1 MSLPLDIVF
10 IVLAV
15 MFIVFGA
22 VTVFHRSLVYS
33 AVFLAFLGL
42 TNAAIFYILGFPLL
56 AFIQIIIYVGSGV
69 LFIIIAV
76 SMLKEPKVARVNAG
90 NEVALAVFIVAFAVA
105 VVVSIGIVPT
115 STGYLSVQ
123 GLLQYIMS
131 NSEISIFIL
140 LAVLSI
146 ALIASISIA
155 IRDNP
160 K

>member
-1 MSLPLDIVF
+1 MSLLLDLVF

-15 MFIVFGA
+15 MLVVFGA
-22 VTVFHRSLVYS
+22 MTVFHRSLVYS

-42 TNAAIFYILGFPLL
+42 TNAAVFYILGFPLL

-90 NEVALAVFIVAFAVA
+90 NEVALAVFIIAFAVA
-105 VVVSIGIVPT
+105 LVVSIGIVPA
-115 STGYLSVQ
+115 STGYVSVQ
-123 GLLQYIMS
+123 GLLQYIVS
-131 NSEISIFIL
+131 NGEISIFVLI
-140 LAVLSI
+140 AVLSV

-155 IRDNP
+155 IREDQQ
-160 K
+160 